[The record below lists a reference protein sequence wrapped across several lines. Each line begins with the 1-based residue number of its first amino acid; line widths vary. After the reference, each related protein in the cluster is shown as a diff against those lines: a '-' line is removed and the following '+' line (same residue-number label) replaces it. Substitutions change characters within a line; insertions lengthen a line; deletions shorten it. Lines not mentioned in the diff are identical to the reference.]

1 MIRRIKPLAMIGLV
15 TLACAAVPQ
24 TPATGLGSIRG
35 LVKDA
40 GGIPL
45 VGAVIMVVAEP
56 DRAGADSAGT
66 ARGVDKVIKKASTD
80 GDGKFVATGISPG
93 RYKIKAEATGFRPV
107 EVAALVKPNK
117 VTVFDSILLRRSGT
131 LAEQT
136 SLNVDSR
143 YASRAARGTIF
154 HYDDQGKDTTLAAA
168 PAAASVP
175 LTDRS
180 SETHGF
186 VHAFTESAPGTGWPA
201 SELASDFAVSQ
212 QIGRSANIVISGQTG
227 VGEDAAQRLQTF
239 TTANAGDHH
248 RLSVALGY
256 GRFTVSRGGG
266 RSGIGQILLGA
277 TDTWQVAGPVL
288 VVYGVEVARY
298 AEGASGTSVLPR
310 FGISVDAGSRT
321 RLFAGLMP
329 GSSVDSE
336 SRVDLESGEIVFP
349 EQRVAA
355 ISAADEAVVDRSFR
369 MQFGGEQVLSSNSS
383 VEMMAFV
390 DTVSGHGMGL
400 LAIPTDGANLDPQL
414 RVQEQNGT
422 ARGIRIVYHR
432 RMGKVFDA
440 SVGYAFGQG
449 QRFDSRGLT
458 DPASLFTTGFYQVV
472 SAKIDANFIR
482 SGTKVSTVIRLA
494 PAKAVFAIDP
504 FQGQMTTFD
513 PNLNVLITQA
523 LPALGF
529 LPGQWAAIVDL
540 RNLFDQQ
547 SGVADER
554 QELIASRFHRLVRI
568 GISVRF

>member
-1 MIRRIKPLAMIGLV
+1 
-15 TLACAAVPQ
+15 
-24 TPATGLGSIRG
+24 
-35 LVKDA
+35 
-40 GGIPL
+40 
-45 VGAVIMVVAEP
+45 
-56 DRAGADSAGT
+56 
-66 ARGVDKVIKKASTD
+66 
-80 GDGKFVATGISPG
+80 
-93 RYKIKAEATGFRPV
+93 V

-136 SLNVDSR
+136 SLNIDPK
-143 YASRAARGTIF
+143 YASRTARGTIF
-154 HYDDQGKDTTLAAA
+154 HYDDQGRDTTATGTGTAVA
-168 PAAASVP
+168 
-175 LTDRS
+175 LTQRS

-201 SELASDFAVSQ
+201 PEVASDFAVSQ
-212 QIGRSANIVISGQTG
+212 QLGRAANIVISGQTG
-227 VGEDAAQRLQTF
+227 IGEYAAQRLQTF

-256 GRFTVSRGGG
+256 GRFTVSRGGE
-266 RSGIGQILLGA
+266 RSGIGEVSLSA
-277 TDTWQVAGPVL
+277 TDTWQLTGPVL
-288 VVYGVEVARY
+288 VVYGVEVARF

-321 RLFAGLMP
+321 RLFAGLIP
-329 GSSVDSE
+329 GSSVDPE

-355 ISAADEAVVDRSFR
+355 LSAASEPVPDRSFR

-390 DTVSGHGMGL
+390 DTVSGHGVGL
-400 LAIPTDGANLDPQL
+400 LAIPTDRASLEPQFRGQL
-414 RVQEQNGT
+414 QNGT
-422 ARGIRIVYHR
+422 ARGIRVVYHH
-432 RMGKVFDA
+432 RMGKVFDS

-449 QRFDSRGLT
+449 QQFDSRGLT

-472 SAKIDANFIR
+472 SAKIDANFVR
-482 SGTKVSTVIRLA
+482 SGTKVSTIIRFA

-523 LPALGF
+523 LPPLGF
-529 LPGQWAAIVDL
+529 LPGQWTAVVDL
-540 RNLFDQQ
+540 RNLLDQQ
-547 SGVADER
+547 SGVSDER
-554 QELIASRFHRLVRI
+554 QELIASRYHRLVRI
-568 GISVRF
+568 GVSVRF